1 MTREQYL
8 QKAKDIMIHKNPYG
22 AYHQQNFNTYSAY
35 GEMTPINSDII
46 NNMPNSKIILSEE
59 VYGSLLGI
67 QDVTNIEKKEVP
79 FFLYGKE
86 IENNVIEFDGFITSS
101 SRENRQSTE
110 ANYNEKMEKD
120 LINKLNN
127 NRYNGFVVCHGHSHP
142 RGNFSEN
149 FSLGDFTSY
158 IQMNQDNQVFKTK
171 QAELT
176 ACLVTSKGDINFV
189 FYDNTSDNFY
199 RFTDVFVKDKDN
211 KLTPVNCYG
220 LNQRERADITN
231 RSLS

>member
-8 QKAKDIMIHKNPYG
+8 QKVKDIMIHKNPYG
-22 AYHQQNFNTYSAY
+22 AYHQQNFNTYNAY

-86 IENNVIEFDGFITSS
+86 IKNNVIEFDGFITSS

-211 KLTPVNCYG
+211 NLTPVNCYG
-220 LNQRERADITN
+220 LNQRERIDITN

>member
-176 ACLVTSKGDINFV
+176 ACLVTSTGDINFV

-199 RFTDVFVKDKDN
+199 RFTDIFVKDKDN

>member
-8 QKAKDIMIHKNPYG
+8 QKVKDIMIHKNPYG

-59 VYGSLLGI
+59 VYWALLGI
-67 QDVTNIEKKEVP
+67 QDVTNIEKKEIP

-86 IENNVIEFDGFITSS
+86 VENNVIEFDSYITSS
-101 SRENRQSTE
+101 SRENRQQAET
-110 ANYNEKMEKD
+110 NYDENMRND
-120 LINKLNN
+120 LVNKLNN

-142 RGNFSEN
+142 RGSFSEN

-176 ACLVTSKGDINFV
+176 ACLVTSTGDINFV

-211 KLTPVNCYG
+211 NLTSVSCYG
-220 LNQRERADITN
+220 LNQRESADIIN

>member
-8 QKAKDIMIHKNPYG
+8 QKVKDIMIHKNPYG

-59 VYGSLLGI
+59 VYGALLGI
-67 QDVTNIEKKEVP
+67 QDVTNIEKKEIP

-86 IENNVIEFDGFITSS
+86 VENNVIEFDSYITSS
-101 SRENRQSTE
+101 TKENKQSTE
-110 ANYNEKMEKD
+110 ADYDENMRND
-120 LINKLNN
+120 LVNKLNN

-142 RGNFSEN
+142 RGSFSEN

-176 ACLVTSKGDINFV
+176 ACLVTSTGDINFV

-199 RFTDVFVKDKDN
+199 RFTDVFVKDKN
-211 KLTPVNCYG
+211 NNLTPVSCYG

>member
-1 MTREQYL
+1 MTKEQYS
-8 QKAKDIMIHKNPYG
+8 QKVKDIMINKNPYG

-67 QDVTNIEKKEVP
+67 QDVTNIEKTEIP
-79 FFLYGKE
+79 FLLYGKE
-86 IENNVIEFDGFITSS
+86 VENNLIEFDSFITSS
-101 SRENRQSTE
+101 TRENRQSTE
-110 ANYNEKMEKD
+110 ANYDEKMEKD
-120 LINKLNN
+120 LMNKLNN
-127 NRYNGFVVCHGHSHP
+127 NQYNGFVVCHGHSHP
-142 RGNFSEN
+142 RGSFSEN

-158 IQMNQDNQVFKTK
+158 IQMNQENQVFKTK
-171 QAELT
+171 QAELI
-176 ACLVTSKGDINFV
+176 ACLVTSTGDINFV

-211 KLTPVNCYG
+211 NLTPVSCYG
-220 LNQRERADITN
+220 LNQRESANITN
-231 RSLS
+231 RILS

>member
-8 QKAKDIMIHKNPYG
+8 QKVKDIMIHKNPYG

-59 VYGSLLGI
+59 VYGALLGI
-67 QDVTNIEKKEVP
+67 QDVTNIEKKEIP

-86 IENNVIEFDGFITSS
+86 VENNVIEFDSYITSS
-101 SRENRQSTE
+101 SRENRQQAET
-110 ANYNEKMEKD
+110 NYDENMRND
-120 LINKLNN
+120 LVNKLNN

-142 RGNFSEN
+142 RGSFSEN

-176 ACLVTSKGDINFV
+176 ACLVTSTGDINFV

-211 KLTPVNCYG
+211 NLTSVSCYG
-220 LNQRERADITN
+220 LNQRESADIIN

>member
-8 QKAKDIMIHKNPYG
+8 QKVKDIMIHKNPYG

-59 VYGSLLGI
+59 VYGALLGI
-67 QDVTNIEKKEVP
+67 QDVTNIEKKEIP

-86 IENNVIEFDGFITSS
+86 VENNVIEFDSYITSS
-101 SRENRQSTE
+101 SREKRQSTE
-110 ANYNEKMEKD
+110 TNYDENMRND
-120 LINKLNN
+120 LVNKLNN

-142 RGNFSEN
+142 RGSFSEN

-176 ACLVTSKGDINFV
+176 ACLVTSTGDINFV

>member
-8 QKAKDIMIHKNPYG
+8 QKVKDIMIHKNPYG

-86 IENNVIEFDGFITSS
+86 VENNVIEFDNFITSS

-120 LINKLNN
+120 LMDRLNN

-176 ACLVTSKGDINFV
+176 ACLVTSTGDINFV

-199 RFTDVFVKDKDN
+199 RFTDVFVKNKDN
-211 KLTPVNCYG
+211 NLTPVNCYG

>member
-8 QKAKDIMIHKNPYG
+8 QKVKDIMIHKNPYG

-59 VYGSLLGI
+59 VYGALLGI
-67 QDVTNIEKKEVP
+67 QDVTNIEKKEIP

-86 IENNVIEFDGFITSS
+86 VENNVIEFDSYITSS

-110 ANYNEKMEKD
+110 TNYDENMRND
-120 LINKLNN
+120 LVNKLNN

-142 RGNFSEN
+142 RGSFSEN

-176 ACLVTSKGDINFV
+176 ACLVTSTGDINFV

-211 KLTPVNCYG
+211 NLTPVSCYG

>member
-8 QKAKDIMIHKNPYG
+8 QKVKDIMIHKNPYG

-59 VYGSLLGI
+59 VYGALLGI
-67 QDVTNIEKKEVP
+67 QDVTNIEKKEIP

-86 IENNVIEFDGFITSS
+86 VENNVIEFDSYITSS

-110 ANYNEKMEKD
+110 TNYDENMRND
-120 LINKLNN
+120 LVNKLNN

-142 RGNFSEN
+142 RGSFSEN

-176 ACLVTSKGDINFV
+176 ACLVTSTGDINFV

-199 RFTDVFVKDKDN
+199 RFTDIFVKDKDN

>member
-1 MTREQYL
+1 
-8 QKAKDIMIHKNPYG
+8 MIHKNPYG

-35 GEMTPINSDII
+35 REMTPINSDII

-110 ANYNEKMEKD
+110 ANYNGKMEKD

-211 KLTPVNCYG
+211 NLTPVSCYG

>member
-8 QKAKDIMIHKNPYG
+8 QKVKDIMIHKNPYG

-59 VYGSLLGI
+59 VYGALLGI
-67 QDVTNIEKKEVP
+67 QDVTNIEKKEIP

-86 IENNVIEFDGFITSS
+86 VENNVIEFDSYITSS
-101 SRENRQSTE
+101 SRENRQST
-110 ANYNEKMEKD
+110 ATNYDENMRND
-120 LINKLNN
+120 LVNKLNN

-142 RGNFSEN
+142 RGSFSEN

-199 RFTDVFVKDKDN
+199 RFTNVFVKDKDN

>member
-110 ANYNEKMEKD
+110 AKYNEKMEKD

-176 ACLVTSKGDINFV
+176 ACLVTSTGDINFV

-211 KLTPVNCYG
+211 NLTPVSCYG

>member
-8 QKAKDIMIHKNPYG
+8 QKVKDIMIHKNPYG

-59 VYGSLLGI
+59 VYGSLLGV

-86 IENNVIEFDGFITSS
+86 VENNVIEFDSFITSS
-101 SRENRQSTE
+101 SRDNRQRAE
-110 ANYNEKMEKD
+110 ANYDENMRND
-120 LINKLNN
+120 LVNKLNN

-142 RGNFSEN
+142 RGSFSEN

-176 ACLVTSKGDINFV
+176 ACLVTSTGDINFV

-199 RFTDVFVKDKDN
+199 RFTDIFVKDKDN

>member
-8 QKAKDIMIHKNPYG
+8 QKVKDIMIHKNPYG
-22 AYHQQNFNTYSAY
+22 AYHQQNFNRYSAY

-59 VYGSLLGI
+59 VYGSLLRV

-86 IENNVIEFDGFITSS
+86 VENNVIEFDSFITSS

-110 ANYNEKMEKD
+110 TNYDENMRND
-120 LINKLNN
+120 LVNKLNN

-142 RGNFSEN
+142 RGSFSEN

-176 ACLVTSKGDINFV
+176 ACLVTSTGDINFV

>member
-1 MTREQYL
+1 MTREQYS
-8 QKAKDIMIHKNPYG
+8 QKVKDIMIYKNPYG

-59 VYGSLLGI
+59 VYGSLLGV

-86 IENNVIEFDGFITSS
+86 VENNVIEFDSFITSS
-101 SRENRQSTE
+101 SRDNRQRAE
-110 ANYNEKMEKD
+110 ANYDENMRND
-120 LINKLNN
+120 LVNKLNN

-142 RGNFSEN
+142 RGSFSEN

-176 ACLVTSKGDINFV
+176 ACLVTSTGDINFV

-199 RFTDVFVKDKDN
+199 RFTDVFVKDKN
-211 KLTPVNCYG
+211 NNLTPVSCYG

>member
-86 IENNVIEFDGFITSS
+86 IKNNVIEFDGFITSS

-176 ACLVTSKGDINFV
+176 ACLVTSTGDINFV

-199 RFTDVFVKDKDN
+199 RFTDIFVKDKDN

>member
-8 QKAKDIMIHKNPYG
+8 QKVKDIMIHKNPYG

-86 IENNVIEFDGFITSS
+86 VENNVIEFDNFITSS

-120 LINKLNN
+120 LMDRLNN

>member
-171 QAELT
+171 QTELT
-176 ACLVTSKGDINFV
+176 ACLVTSTGDINFV

-199 RFTDVFVKDKDN
+199 RFTDIFVKDKDN

>member
-79 FFLYGKE
+79 YFLYGKE
-86 IENNVIEFDGFITSS
+86 IKNNVIEFDDFITSS
-101 SRENRQSTE
+101 SRENRHSTE

>member
-8 QKAKDIMIHKNPYG
+8 QKVKDIMIHKNPYG

-59 VYGSLLGI
+59 VYGALLGI
-67 QDVTNIEKKEVP
+67 QDVTNIEKKEIP

-86 IENNVIEFDGFITSS
+86 VENNVIEFDSYITSS

-110 ANYNEKMEKD
+110 TNYDENMRND
-120 LINKLNN
+120 LVNKLNN

-142 RGNFSEN
+142 RGSFSEN

-176 ACLVTSKGDINFV
+176 ACLVTSTGDINFV

-199 RFTDVFVKDKDN
+199 RFTDVFVKDKN
-211 KLTPVNCYG
+211 NNLTPVSCYG

>member
-8 QKAKDIMIHKNPYG
+8 QKVKDIMIHKNPYG

-59 VYGSLLGI
+59 VYGALLGI
-67 QDVTNIEKKEVP
+67 QDVTNIEKKEIP

-86 IENNVIEFDGFITSS
+86 VENNVIEFDSYITSS
-101 SRENRQSTE
+101 SRDNRQRAE
-110 ANYNEKMEKD
+110 ANYDENMRND
-120 LINKLNN
+120 LVNKLNN

-142 RGNFSEN
+142 RGSFSEN

-176 ACLVTSKGDINFV
+176 ACLVTSTGDINFV

>member
-8 QKAKDIMIHKNPYG
+8 QKVKDIMIHKNPYG

-59 VYGSLLGI
+59 VYGALLGI
-67 QDVTNIEKKEVP
+67 QDVTNIEKKEIP

-86 IENNVIEFDGFITSS
+86 VENNVIEFDSYITSS
-101 SRENRQSTE
+101 SREKRQSTE
-110 ANYNEKMEKD
+110 TNYDENMRND
-120 LINKLNN
+120 LVNKLNN

-142 RGNFSEN
+142 RGSFSEN

>member
-8 QKAKDIMIHKNPYG
+8 QKVKDIMIHKNPYG

-59 VYGSLLGI
+59 VYGALLGI
-67 QDVTNIEKKEVP
+67 QDVTNIEKKEIP

-86 IENNVIEFDGFITSS
+86 VENNVIEFDSYITSS

-110 ANYNEKMEKD
+110 TNYDENMRND
-120 LINKLNN
+120 LVNKLNN
-127 NRYNGFVVCHGHSHP
+127 NRYNGFVGCHGHSHP
-142 RGNFSEN
+142 RGSFSEN

-176 ACLVTSKGDINFV
+176 ACLVTSTGDINFV

-211 KLTPVNCYG
+211 NLTSVSCYG
-220 LNQRERADITN
+220 LNQRESADIIN

>member
-1 MTREQYL
+1 MTREQYS
-8 QKAKDIMIHKNPYG
+8 QKVKDIMIHKNPYG

-59 VYGSLLGI
+59 VYGSLLGV

-86 IENNVIEFDGFITSS
+86 VENNVIEFDSFITSS
-101 SRENRQSTE
+101 SRDNRQRAE
-110 ANYNEKMEKD
+110 ANYDENMRND
-120 LINKLNN
+120 LVNKLNN

-142 RGNFSEN
+142 RGSFSEN

>member
-22 AYHQQNFNTYSAY
+22 AYHQQNFNIYSAY

-176 ACLVTSKGDINFV
+176 ACLVTSTGDINFV

>member
-1 MTREQYL
+1 
-8 QKAKDIMIHKNPYG
+8 
-22 AYHQQNFNTYSAY
+22 
-35 GEMTPINSDII
+35 
-46 NNMPNSKIILSEE
+46 
-59 VYGSLLGI
+59 
-67 QDVTNIEKKEVP
+67 
-79 FFLYGKE
+79 
-86 IENNVIEFDGFITSS
+86 
-101 SRENRQSTE
+101 
-110 ANYNEKMEKD
+110 MEKD

-127 NRYNGFVVCHGHSHP
+127 NRYNGFVVCHGHSHS

-176 ACLVTSKGDINFV
+176 ACLVTSTGDINFV

-211 KLTPVNCYG
+211 NLTSVSCYG
-220 LNQRERADITN
+220 LNQRESADIID

>member
-1 MTREQYL
+1 M
-8 QKAKDIMIHKNPYG
+8 
-22 AYHQQNFNTYSAY
+22 
-35 GEMTPINSDII
+35 
-46 NNMPNSKIILSEE
+46 
-59 VYGSLLGI
+59 
-67 QDVTNIEKKEVP
+67 EKK
-79 FFLYGKE
+79 LK
-86 IENNVIEFDGFITSS
+86 NNVIEFDGFITSS

-231 RSLS
+231 KSLS

>member
-176 ACLVTSKGDINFV
+176 ACLVTSRGDINFV

>member
-8 QKAKDIMIHKNPYG
+8 QKVKDIMIHKNPYG

-35 GEMTPINSDII
+35 GEMAPINSDII

-59 VYGSLLGI
+59 VYGALLGI
-67 QDVTNIEKKEVP
+67 QDVTNIEKKEIP

-86 IENNVIEFDGFITSS
+86 VENNVIEFDSYITSS
-101 SRENRQSTE
+101 SRENRQQAET
-110 ANYNEKMEKD
+110 NYDENMRND
-120 LINKLNN
+120 LVNKLNN

-142 RGNFSEN
+142 RGSFSEN

-176 ACLVTSKGDINFV
+176 ACLVTSTGDINFV

-211 KLTPVNCYG
+211 NLTSVSCYG
-220 LNQRERADITN
+220 LNQRESADIIN

>member
-8 QKAKDIMIHKNPYG
+8 QKVKDIMIHKNPYG

-59 VYGSLLGI
+59 VYGALLGI
-67 QDVTNIEKKEVP
+67 QDVTNIEKKEIP

-86 IENNVIEFDGFITSS
+86 VENNVIEFDSYITSS

-120 LINKLNN
+120 LMDRLNN

-176 ACLVTSKGDINFV
+176 ACLVTSTGDINFV

>member
-8 QKAKDIMIHKNPYG
+8 QKVKDIMIHKNPYG

-86 IENNVIEFDGFITSS
+86 VENNVIEFDNFITSS

-120 LINKLNN
+120 LMDRLNN

-142 RGNFSEN
+142 RGSFSEN

>member
-176 ACLVTSKGDINFV
+176 ACLVTSTGDINFV

>member
-8 QKAKDIMIHKNPYG
+8 QKVKDIMIHKNPYG

-59 VYGSLLGI
+59 VYGALLGI
-67 QDVTNIEKKEVP
+67 QDVTNIEKKEIP

-86 IENNVIEFDGFITSS
+86 VENNVIEFDSYITSS
-101 SRENRQSTE
+101 SREKRQSTE
-110 ANYNEKMEKD
+110 TNYDENMRND
-120 LINKLNN
+120 LVNKLNN

-142 RGNFSEN
+142 RGSFSEN

-176 ACLVTSKGDINFV
+176 ACLVTSTGDINFV

-211 KLTPVNCYG
+211 NLTPVSCYG

>member
-8 QKAKDIMIHKNPYG
+8 QKVKDIMIHKNPYG

-86 IENNVIEFDGFITSS
+86 VENNVIEFDNFITSS

-120 LINKLNN
+120 LMDRLNN

-142 RGNFSEN
+142 RGSFSEN

-176 ACLVTSKGDINFV
+176 ACLVTSTGDINFV

-199 RFTDVFVKDKDN
+199 RFTDVFVKNKDN
-211 KLTPVNCYG
+211 NLTPVNCYG